1 MATMTKEKALSFV
14 TSRKTELL
22 KSKRGLEFLDVAI
35 AHPMAF
41 YELYVSEKL
50 KESQFCK
57 KYQISRIQVRNL
69 KAIGRVYTK
78 LAAERKE
85 NQNE

>member
-22 KSKRGLEFLDVAI
+22 KSKRGLEFLEIAI

-41 YELYVSEKL
+41 YELYVDEKL
-50 KESQFCK
+50 EENYFCK
-57 KYQISRIQVRNL
+57 KYQISRLQARNL

-85 NQNE
+85 SQNE